1 MKTKII
7 YISGSEVFEMADVR
21 AAFDEVRTTLGL
33 GNDTVLF
40 GVPVDSDDALAA
52 NNSSDT
58 AKCET
63 IENICATEQVPEE
76 FVDTVEEITIPTEII
91 EPVETSCEEE
101 APEEEIP
108 TPEPEPEIQP
118 ETESEPTPA
127 AEVAMPIKKS
137 RGRPRKVVAVEETDA
152 PAPVADSAPQSE
164 KVIPILSVLASNVAR
179 AEEPAPIP
187 ATAEPEAESIIAVP
201 EAEAAPEEEDITPED
216 ATMATIEDMIA
227 DDAPEEP
234 LEKTL
239 EQLLE
244 SMTPLREDHIETG
257 MAAAPQDSAATT
269 PHIPESEMI
278 QIDDADATLE
288 QLAAEFADAEDNIP
302 TPAPAPAQGKI
313 GKLKNILPFKKAR
326 REDTGLMGDLFG
338 WAGVAA
344 NDEDF
349 TIPGFFTTAASK
361 K

>member
-76 FVDTVEEITIPTEII
+76 FVDTVEEINTPTEII
-91 EPVETSCEEE
+91 EPVETSCKEE
-101 APEEEIP
+101 ALEEEIP

-179 AEEPAPIP
+179 AEETATIP
-187 ATAEPEAESIIAVP
+187 ATAEPEEESIIAAT
-201 EAEAAPEEEDITPED
+201 EAEAAPEEEDDTPED

-244 SMTPLREDHIETG
+244 SMTPLREDHIEAG
-257 MAAAPQDSAATT
+257 MTAAPQDSAATT

>member
-52 NNSSDT
+52 NNSADT

-76 FVDTVEEITIPTEII
+76 FVDTVEEINTPTEII

-101 APEEEIP
+101 ALEEEIP

-179 AEEPAPIP
+179 AEETATIP
-187 ATAEPEAESIIAVP
+187 ATAELEEESIIAAT
-201 EAEAAPEEEDITPED
+201 EAEAALEEETITPED

-257 MAAAPQDSAATT
+257 MTAAPQDSAATT